1 MKAIGAAVRRRIRG
15 AGSVAALAVCIF
27 ALWALGGLDALD
39 D

>member
-15 AGSVAALAVCIF
+15 AAYMAALTACIF